1 MVIITIDPKPFFS
14 SALVL
19 VLVHDCTRA
28 FLLWF
33 RVLPQLFVTS
43 HSKLLVEL
51 QSLRTELDRSIYH
64 RVALIPLLDRFP
76 ESKLVLVSG
85 CSAADSRSS
94 PVPTGSRKLHKNKT
108 EGQKVQ
114 KQHGSG
120 GPGPTRDGGVGQV
133 GGMSAT
139 LSPAGTSPFNKA
151 SILPGNTPEYRQG
164 LQQPSS
170 SEATPQVLRSSQST
184 HLNR

>member
-1 MVIITIDPKPFFS
+1 MVVYQSILP
-14 SALVL
+14 
-19 VLVHDCTRA
+19 A
-28 FLLWF
+28 FLWF
-33 RVLPQLFVTS
+33 HVLPQLFVTS
-43 HSKLLVEL
+43 HSKVLVEL
-51 QSLRTELDRSIYH
+51 QSLRTELERSMYH

-76 ESKLVLVSG
+76 ESKLDLAWFWFQGVLLQTHILPRFPQ
-85 CSAADSRSS
+85 AARNS
-94 PVPTGSRKLHKNKT
+94 TKT
-108 EGQKVQ
+108 RQKVQ
-114 KQHGSG
+114 KQHASG

-170 SEATPQVLRSSQST
+170 SEATPQVLRSPHWWLLQHIIFISRFVLKMEKGQ
-184 HLNR
+184 